1 MNSDEQIQQEIMEQ
15 FRRDRV
21 LTASKI
27 VVTVKGGK
35 VTLSGFVD
43 SYPKRLVAEM
53 AVRRVSAG
61 LEIIDEIQVAN
72 LPANRTDAEI
82 TADISSVLRRYM
94 KYGTEPININVENGI
109 VTLEGRVKWNFQRQN
124 LQSAIE
130 GIKGVLKVHN
140 LISIESQNSPPAGG
154 ADLTAQHGR
163 GSEGRVAA

>member
-1 MNSDEQIQQEIMEQ
+1 MNTDEQIQQEIMEQ
-15 FRRDRV
+15 FKRDRN

-27 VVTVKGGK
+27 VVTVKEGK
-35 VTLSGFVD
+35 VTLSGYVD

-53 AVRRVSAG
+53 AVKRVSSG

-82 TADISSVLRRYM
+82 SADIYRVLNRFG
-94 KYGTEPININVENGI
+94 KYGTEPIKINVENGI
-109 VTLEGRVKWNFQRQN
+109 VKLEGQVKWNFQRQN

-140 LISIESQNSPPAGG
+140 LVSIEPHNSPPA
-154 ADLTAQHGR
+154 
-163 GSEGRVAA
+163 SEGDPAARVELSVEASAAA